1 MTRPRPDGDRPAGK
15 ESLAVG
21 GYTGLYSLLPLI
33 YIGSLVVSIVI
44 ATAVWRLVR
53 AHESISM
60 TLMEMVEELRK
71 KNRAE

>member
-1 MTRPRPDGDRPAGK
+1 M
-15 ESLAVG
+15 
-21 GYTGLYSLLPLI
+21 PLI
-33 YIGSLVVSIVI
+33 YIGSLVVSIVV